1 MEAIA
6 PQVVFYLFGL
16 PITDTIVSTWVLTV
30 ILIILAAVIRKAAPG
45 AGEMIVEMITGI
57 INSVMP
63 DEEKAIDF
71 LPFLGTLMIFL
82 VLGNIFSIFPLMVS
96 PTANINTTL
105 ALSLLVFF
113 AVHFYGIREKG
124 LWPYIKDTATPIFIF
139 PLEVV
144 SQLSRTLSL
153 TIRLFGNI
161 LSTDM
166 IVAIVFSLIP
176 FLVPLPLAALGMLT
190 GVLQAYI
197 FTVLA
202 SLYIASAIEIADV
215 EEERREMKQELKQ
228 EEQQELPQTS

>member
-6 PQVVFYLFGL
+6 PQVIFYLFGL
-16 PITDTIVSTWVLTV
+16 PITDTVVSTWVMMV
-30 ILIILAAVIRKAAPG
+30 ILIVAALIIRKYAPHIG
-45 AGEMIVEMITGI
+45 EYIIEMINSIVA
-57 INSVMP
+57 SVMP
-63 DEEKAIDF
+63 EDVRVIQF
-71 LPFLGTLMIFL
+71 LPFLGTLALFL
-82 VLGNIFSIFPLMVS
+82 LLGNIFSVIPLMVS

-113 AVHFYGIREKG
+113 AVHYYGIREKG
-124 LWPYIKDTATPIFIF
+124 LWRYIKDTATPIFVF
-139 PLEVV
+139 PLEII

-161 LSTDM
+161 VSTDL
-166 IVAIVFSLIP
+166 IVAIIFSLIP
-176 FLVPLPLAALGMLT
+176 FIVPLPLAALGMLT

-215 EEERREMKQELKQ
+215 EEERRQMKQELK
-228 EEQQELPQTS
+228 ES